1 MNPISDRIARLRA
14 LMSKHGLAAYF
25 VPTDDFHMSEYVD
38 AHFKARKYMTGFSG
52 SAGQLVVTPE
62 EAALW
67 VDSRY
72 FIQAAL
78 QTEGT
83 PVALMKM
90 GEEGVPTLA
99 EYLADK
105 LPEGSALGFDGR
117 CVSAKWAMK
126 TEQLLSSKKIE
137 LMPSLDL
144 VGEIWEDRP
153 PLPVG
158 RAWVLD
164 DKYTGRSASD
174 KLDAVRR
181 AMAEYDANAHVL
193 TSLDDIAWLLN
204 LRGTDIPCNPVVIS
218 YLIVEADCAFLFA
231 DRAKFDA
238 GTAEYLEK
246 LGVRVLPYNDIYD
259 FSSKF
264 DEGDAVLLSSERV
277 NYALYDILAEDA
289 IVIDAENPERLAK
302 AVKNPVE
309 TEHIREA
316 HIKDGLA
323 VTRFMK
329 WVKDNIGKLPMD
341 ELSAG
346 AYLDSL
352 RLKTEGNLGLSFDT
366 ICAYGE
372 HAALPHY
379 SATAE
384 SNVPVEP
391 RGFLLVDS
399 GGQYY
404 EGTTDITRT
413 IAVGPLTDEER
424 AHFALVL
431 RGMLS
436 LAFARFPYGCR
447 GANLDA
453 LCREPLWNAGLDFKH
468 GTGHGVGYLLNVHE
482 GPNSFRWR
490 IADDKVDSCVLEE
503 GMLTSDEPGLY
514 FEGSHGI
521 RTENLILCR
530 KGEKTDSVQYMYFET
545 VTCAPIDLDAIDPSL
560 LNETERKQLNAYHAF
575 VFEKLAPLMDRDE
588 REWLRRYT
596 RSI

>member
-1 MNPISDRIARLRA
+1 MNPISDRLARLRA
-14 LMSKHGLAAYF
+14 LMSQHNISAYF
-25 VPTDDFHMSEYVD
+25 VPTDDFHLSEYVGE
-38 AHFKARKYMTGFSG
+38 HFKARKYMTGFTG
-52 SAGQLVVTPE
+52 SAGSLVVTPA

-72 FIQAAL
+72 FIQAAR
-78 QTEGT
+78 QTADAPIT
-83 PVALMKM
+83 LMKM
-90 GEEGVPTLA
+90 GEEGVPTIM
-99 EYLADK
+99 EYLSDK
-105 LPEGSALGFDGR
+105 LPEGSAFGFDGR
-117 CVSAKWAMK
+117 TVSAQWALK
-126 TEQLLSSKKIE
+126 AERTLSAKNIALEST
-137 LMPSLDL
+137 LDL

-164 DKYTGRSASD
+164 CGFAGKSAAE
-174 KLDAVRR
+174 KLADVRR
-181 AMAEYDANAHVL
+181 AMEAHDADAHVL

-204 LRGTDIPCNPVVIS
+204 IRGSDIPCNPVVIS
-218 YLIVEADCAFLFA
+218 YLIVERDCAFLFV
-231 DRAKFDA
+231 DKAKIDDGVA
-238 GTAEYLEK
+238 AYLDS
-246 LGVRVLPYNDIYD
+246 LGVRILPYNDIYD

-264 DEGDAVLLSSERV
+264 EEGDAVLLSSERV

-289 IVIDAENPERLAK
+289 IIIDAENPERLAK
-302 AVKNPVE
+302 AVKNAVE
-309 TEHIREA
+309 MEHVREA

-329 WVKDNIGKLPMD
+329 WVKDNIGKTPMD

-346 AYLDSL
+346 AYIDEL
-352 RLKTEGNLGLSFDT
+352 RYKTEGNLGLSFDT

-379 SATAE
+379 FATE
-384 SNVPVEP
+384 ETNVPVEP

-413 IAVGPLTDEER
+413 IAVGPLSDEEKL
-424 AHFALVL
+424 HFSLVL

-436 LAFARFPYGCR
+436 LANARFPYGCR
-447 GANLDA
+447 GVNLDA
-453 LCREPLWNAGLDFKH
+453 ICREPLWSAGLDYKH

-482 GPNSFRWR
+482 GPNSFRWK
-490 IADDKVDSCVLEE
+490 IPDEKTDSCVLEE

-530 KGEKTDSVQYMYFET
+530 KGEKNEFAQYMYFET
-545 VTCAPIDLDAIDPSL
+545 LTCAPIDLDAIDPEL
-560 LNETERKQLNAYHAF
+560 LNETEKKQLNAYHAF

-596 RSI
+596 RAI